1 MNSFSDQ
8 ERKIESSKRAC
19 DFRVTNCYG
28 RFNTI
33 VWNATGN
40 CERVSDKK
48 LEKLQASFTWST
60 DF

>member
-1 MNSFSDQ
+1 MNQ
-8 ERKIESSKRAC
+8 IEANKKSV

-28 RFNTI
+28 AFNTI
-33 VWNATGN
+33 VWNKTGE

-48 LEKLQASFTWST
+48 LEKLQASFTWTT